1 LPSRPKQTA
10 PAEPGLTHRAL
21 LPAGLN
27 DGLPPDAAHEAA
39 IVERLIASFA
49 GHGYDR
55 VKPPLVEFEETLLG
69 GSAAGMSNRT
79 FRVMDPVSRRMM
91 GVRADMTLQVARI
104 ATTRLVNAPRPL
116 RLSYAGDVLRV
127 MGAQLSPE
135 RQFMQ
140 VGAELIGS
148 AAAGADV
155 EIVSLA
161 AAALRGLGIDSLSV
175 DLIAPP
181 LADALIVELG
191 FDRVAARRLR
201 EALDRKDAAAVAELT
216 SGRGGTVFAALM
228 AATGSAARGRA
239 ALGAMELPGKAASI
253 RDRLVH
259 VIDLLT
265 KAAPDLPLTVDP
277 VENRGFEYHTG
288 VSFSIFARGVR
299 GELGRGGRYVA
310 GEANEPATGFTL
322 YMDTMLRALPAPAP
336 GRRLFVPADAPA
348 GEAGRLR
355 AQGWPVVAALES
367 VADPATEARR
377 LGCSHV
383 WRGGVI
389 EAVREKTA

>member
-1 LPSRPKQTA
+1 MPSRPKQSA

-39 IVERLIASFA
+39 IVELLIASFA
-49 GHGYDR
+49 AHGYDR

-69 GSAAGMSNRT
+69 G
-79 FRVMDPVSRRMM
+79 
-91 GVRADMTLQVARI
+91 
-104 ATTRLVNAPRPL
+104 
-116 RLSYAGDVLRV
+116 AGDVLRV
-127 MGAQLSPE
+127 TGAQISPE

-161 AAALRGLGIDSLSV
+161 ASALRGLGIDSLSV

-181 LADALIVELG
+181 LADVLIADLG
-191 FDRVAARRLR
+191 FDRVVTRRLR

-216 SGRGGTVFAALM
+216 SGRGGALFAGLM
-228 AATGSAARGRA
+228 AATGSAARGGA
-239 ALGAMELPGKAASI
+239 ALGALDLPAKAAAI
-253 RDRLVH
+253 RDRLVQ
-259 VIDLLT
+259 VIDLL
-265 KAAPDLPLTVDP
+265 AEAVPDLPLTVDP

-288 VSFSIFARGVR
+288 VNFSIFARGVR

-310 GEANEPATGFTL
+310 GEADEPATGFTL

-336 GRRLFVPADAPA
+336 GRRLFMPAGAPA
-348 GEAGRLR
+348 GEAERQR
-355 AQGWPVVAALES
+355 AQGWPVATALEP
-367 VADPATEARR
+367 VADAAAEAKR

-383 WRGGVI
+383 WRAGAI
-389 EAVREKTA
+389 EAVQEKTA